1 MISGMLKSLIGSRN
15 DRLLKTYRKQV
26 ERINAHEPAMEA
38 LSDEALQA
46 KTAEFRTRLAGGET
60 LDALMPEAFAVV
72 REASKRVLGM
82 RHFDMQLVGGMVL
95 HYGKIA
101 EMRTGEGKTLVS
113 TLPAYL
119 NALAGKG
126 VHVVTVNDYL
136 ARRDAEWMGRLHRW
150 LGLEVG
156 CNLSQ
161 MSSVEKREAYASDI
175 TYGTNNEF
183 GFDYLRDNMVYD
195 VQDRVQRKL
204 HYAIVDEVDSIL
216 IDEARTPLIISGQ
229 AEDHTEL
236 YVRMNALAPQLTR
249 CQEETGPGDF
259 WVDEKANQILLTEEG
274 HESAERILV
283 QAGLL
288 AEGHSLYEAG
298 NILLMH
304 HLTTALRANNL
315 FHRDQHYVVQNDE
328 VVIVDEF
335 TGRLMSG
342 RRWSDGLHQAVEAK
356 ESVAIQHENQT
367 LASITFQN
375 YFRMYGKLSG
385 MTGTADTEAY
395 EFQQI
400 YGLETVVI
408 PTHRP
413 AVRKDQQ
420 DQIYRTEQEKFNAI
434 VLDIRK

>member
-1 MISGMLKSLIGSRN
+1 MISGLLKSLFGSRN

-26 ERINAHEPAMEA
+26 ERINALEPAMEA

-46 KTAEFRTRLAGGET
+46 KTPEFRTRLASGET
-60 LDALMPEAFAVV
+60 LDALLPEAFAVV

-82 RHFDMQLVGGMVL
+82 RHFDVQLVGGMVL

-119 NALAGKG
+119 NALAGQG

-150 LGLEVG
+150 LGMAVG

-161 MSSVEKREAYASDI
+161 MSSLEKRDAYACDI

-204 HYAIVDEVDSIL
+204 NFAIVDEVDSIL

-236 YVRMNALAPQLTR
+236 YVRMNALAPALTR
-249 CQEETGPGDF
+249 
-259 WVDEKANQILLTEEG
+259 
-274 HESAERILV
+274 
-283 QAGLL
+283 
-288 AEGHSLYEAG
+288 
-298 NILLMH
+298 
-304 HLTTALRANNL
+304 
-315 FHRDQHYVVQNDE
+315 
-328 VVIVDEF
+328 
-335 TGRLMSG
+335 
-342 RRWSDGLHQAVEAK
+342 
-356 ESVAIQHENQT
+356 
-367 LASITFQN
+367 
-375 YFRMYGKLSG
+375 
-385 MTGTADTEAY
+385 
-395 EFQQI
+395 
-400 YGLETVVI
+400 
-408 PTHRP
+408 
-413 AVRKDQQ
+413 
-420 DQIYRTEQEKFNAI
+420 
-434 VLDIRK
+434 